1 MQHGDGSIWGNH
13 IVLKQ
18 GHKIMLNAS
27 SGKGKSTFTNVVFGF
42 YYKQVSLKRFFFK
55 EARNKK
61 IL

>member
-1 MQHGDGSIWGNH
+1 MDVIQYKVLAGNQV
-13 IVLKQ
+13 I
-18 GHKIMLNAS
+18 
-27 SGKGKSTFTNVVFGF
+27 FGF